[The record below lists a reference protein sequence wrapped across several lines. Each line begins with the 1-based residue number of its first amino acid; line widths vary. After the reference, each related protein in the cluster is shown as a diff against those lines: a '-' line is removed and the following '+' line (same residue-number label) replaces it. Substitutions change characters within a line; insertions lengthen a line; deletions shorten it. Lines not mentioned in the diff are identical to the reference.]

1 MRIKLTNPNVLDRV
15 IAKLDSQWP
24 LGEYN
29 ETFIKYCVPSIKERL
44 AKGEVIFLESVID
57 NTNFGVC
64 QVLSYWSLNDVPTD
78 EEYLKQDNEQS

>member
-1 MRIKLTNPNVLDRV
+1 MRIKLTNPDALDRV
-15 IAKLDSQWP
+15 IAKLDAQWP

-29 ETFIKYCVPSIKERL
+29 EIFIKYCVPSIKERL

>member
-1 MRIKLTNPNVLDRV
+1 MRIKLTNPDALDRV
-15 IAKLDSQWP
+15 IAKLDAQWS

-64 QVLSYWSLNDVPTD
+64 QVLSYWSLNDVSTD

>member
-1 MRIKLTNPNVLDRV
+1 MRIKLTNLDALDRV
-15 IAKLDSQWP
+15 IAKLDAQWP

-29 ETFIKYCVPSIKERL
+29 ENFIKYCVPSIKERL